1 MHISEALNLLN
12 EGVRSLQD
20 RAERPFLFYVH
31 EEYSAMKIRRGLGLS
46 LFFTLIDFIGGAVR
60 YWRWWP
66 SNTAPYSIVSGIL
79 CPLCPNIDS
88 LGANWEKFLSR
99 AVLGGLL
106 NIVPALLVGWLVVEI
121 FASHNR
127 SRASIAGITQL
138 FRDRGQ

>member
-1 MHISEALNLLN
+1 
-12 EGVRSLQD
+12 
-20 RAERPFLFYVH
+20 
-31 EEYSAMKIRRGLGLS
+31 MKIRRGLGLS

-66 SNTAPYSIVSGIL
+66 SNTASYSIVSGIL
-79 CPLCPNIDS
+79 CPLCPKIDS

-138 FRDRGQ
+138 FRERGQ